1 MAKRKNA
8 FLRGTRGRAKP
19 IAAKPVRTRGKTW
32 KDAQAHFRASHAAF
46 ASSAALQ
53 RIIAAADVAK
63 LGIDPKMLA
72 MYADANRAAHEAMIA
87 AGGKLAAKRTAS
99 LKAGRS

>member
-1 MAKRKNA
+1 MAKRKHA
-8 FLRGTRGRAKP
+8 SPRGTRGRAKP
-19 IAAKPVRTRGKTW
+19 IAVKPAQTRGTTW

-63 LGIDPKMLA
+63 LGIDPKALA
-72 MYADANRAAHEAMIA
+72 TLADANRAAHEAIIA
-87 AGGKLAAKRTAS
+87 AGINVAAKRTAS
-99 LKAGRS
+99 LEEGRP